1 MEDIILGLG
10 VFIIFFSLVLWLRN
24 RSRGKKQPAKQEPA
38 AQKSTPVHK
47 PEAQKSAPVHKPA
60 AQKSAPAHKP
70 AALDANEAG
79 NLGLE
84 AAKWC
89 RKWMQDSSADHKWLV
104 IEVAVDKMDCRSTYG
119 KPPYS
124 GYPHCTIQ
132 YSRKISQESRGELA
146 LKILSVI
153 KSECPDMVTKYG
165 LFKDGGYL
173 ILPTN
178 YD

>member
-24 RSRGKKQPAKQEPA
+24 RSRGKNQSAKQKPA
-38 AQKSTPVHK
+38 AQKSAPVQK
-47 PEAQKSAPVHKPA
+47 PAAQKSAPVHKPA
-60 AQKSAPAHKP
+60 A
-70 AALDANEAG
+70 LDANEAR
-79 NLGLE
+79 NLGIE

-89 RKWMQDSSADHKWLV
+89 KKWIQDSSANHKWLV
-104 IEVAVDKMDCRSTYG
+104 IEVAADKMDCRSTYG
-119 KPPYS
+119 KPPYN

-132 YSRKISQESRGELA
+132 YSKTISQESRGELT

-178 YD
+178 ND